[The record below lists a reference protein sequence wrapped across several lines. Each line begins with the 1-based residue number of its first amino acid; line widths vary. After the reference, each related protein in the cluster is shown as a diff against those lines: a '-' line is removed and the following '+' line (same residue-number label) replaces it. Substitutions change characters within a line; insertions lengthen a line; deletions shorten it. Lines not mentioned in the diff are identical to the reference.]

1 MGRSR
6 ETTDSPHEGK
16 GFKVR
21 QMNSKKINECYNND
35 CMDVSFSGC
44 LMAVLMGTMDCGF
57 VLLRVLPVDLF
68 PAEGLRL
75 KLRTWDFPR
84 HTGTTEE

>member
-1 MGRSR
+1 
-6 ETTDSPHEGK
+6 
-16 GFKVR
+16 
-21 QMNSKKINECYNND
+21 
-35 CMDVSFSGC
+35 MDVSFSGC